1 MNTKCVAVCL
11 ALSAWGPAL
20 LAQQGAAP
28 PPGQGGALT
37 LEAAIDEAVSSNL
50 QLAAEKRN
58 IAVAQTQ
65 EITARLRPNPVLTVS
80 GQTLNLLGAQFN
92 PNTPL
97 GPNQANVHTDLP
109 IERGGKRQS
118 RMAYAAAELEA
129 AGLGVRELTRRVVF
143 AVESA
148 YVDVQ
153 LAKADLALAQQNLA
167 YLQNVVEVNQ
177 ARLRSGD
184 LAQVELE
191 RSQIAALQYATAV
204 DEARLQLEQSKTQL
218 RLLLGRPP
226 GAPIDVDDRFRSDP
240 LSVSEPEVARLAFDR
255 RPDLLLDQQA
265 KVRSQADLRL
275 QLANGK
281 VDYSIG
287 AEYTHQRAWGIGG
300 SSVGLYFSMPLPLFN
315 RNQGEIARAEQEI
328 ALAGAR
334 VTAANAE
341 VAAEVEKAYREYEVS
356 RALLANVENNMLAKA
371 RAVRETTEYSYRR
384 GEATLVE
391 FLDAQ
396 RAFNDTM
403 QAYNAARAGYARSL
417 YQIDSVSGATPGSH

>member
-1 MNTKCVAVCL
+1 M
-11 ALSAWGPAL
+11 
-20 LAQQGAAP
+20 
-28 PPGQGGALT
+28 
-37 LEAAIDEAVSSNL
+37 DEALASNL

-58 IAVAQTQ
+58 ISVAETQ

-118 RMAYAAAELEA
+118 RMAYAAAEREA

-153 LAKADLALAQQNLA
+153 LAKANLALAQQNLE
-167 YLQNVVEVNQ
+167 YLQNVVRVNQ
-177 ARLRSGD
+177 ARLASGD
-184 LAQVELE
+184 LAQVELD

-218 RLLLGRPP
+218 RLLIGRTQP
-226 GAPIDVDDRFRSDP
+226 GAPIEVDDRFRSDA
-240 LSVSEPEVARLAFDR
+240 LSVSEPEIARLAFDR

-334 VTAANAE
+334 VAAANAE

-356 RALLANVENNMLAKA
+356 RTLLANVETNMLAKA

-403 QAYNAARAGYARSL
+403 QTYNAARAGYARSL
-417 YQIDSVSGATPGSH
+417 YQIDSVSGATAASTN

>member
-1 MNTKCVAVCL
+1 M
-11 ALSAWGPAL
+11 
-20 LAQQGAAP
+20 AQQGAAP
-28 PPGQGGALT
+28 PPGPGGVLT
-37 LEAAIDEAVSSNL
+37 LEAAIDEALASNL

-58 IAVAQTQ
+58 ISVAETQ

-118 RMAYAAAELEA
+118 RMAYAAAEREA

-153 LAKADLALAQQNLA
+153 LAKANLALAQQNLE
-167 YLQNVVEVNQ
+167 YLQNVVRVNQ
-177 ARLRSGD
+177 ARLASGD
-184 LAQVELE
+184 LAQVELD

-218 RLLLGRPP
+218 RLLIGRTQP
-226 GAPIDVDDRFRSDP
+226 GAPIEVDDRFRSDA
-240 LSVSEPEVARLAFDR
+240 LSVSEPEIARLAFDR

-334 VTAANAE
+334 VAAANAE

-356 RALLANVENNMLAKA
+356 RTLLANVETNMLAKA

-403 QAYNAARAGYARSL
+403 QTYNAARAGYARSL
-417 YQIDSVSGATPGSH
+417 YQIDSVSGATAASTN